1 MYCSVWDGLSQSLNN
16 KLQKLQY
23 HAARVIITK
32 SRYDASAGP
41 LLDMLGWDRV
51 LISLIN
57 QKAVVMSKT
66 LNNQMPPYMQDNYV
80 LCSWFLL
87 QYPVLWEHLACTQNQ
102 GLSILSEILG
112 IQWLSFGMDC
122 HPNYVCR

>member
-1 MYCSVWDGLSQSLNN
+1 MYCSVWDGLCQTLNN

-23 HAARVIITK
+23 PAARVIITK

-66 LNNQMPPYMQDNYV
+66 LNNQMLPYMQDNYV
-80 LCSWFLL
+80 LCS
-87 QYPVLWEHLACTQNQ
+87 
-102 GLSILSEILG
+102 
-112 IQWLSFGMDC
+112 
-122 HPNYVCR
+122 

>member
-1 MYCSVWDGLSQSLNN
+1 MYCSVWDGLCQTLNN

-23 HAARVIITK
+23 RTARVIITK
-32 SRYDASAGP
+32 SRCDASVGP

-57 QKAVVMSKT
+57 QKAVVMCKT

-80 LCSWFLL
+80 LCS
-87 QYPVLWEHLACTQNQ
+87 
-102 GLSILSEILG
+102 
-112 IQWLSFGMDC
+112 
-122 HPNYVCR
+122 

>member
-1 MYCSVWDGLSQSLNN
+1 MYFSVLDGLSQTLNN

-41 LLDMLGWDRV
+41 LLNMLGWDRV
-51 LISLIN
+51 LISLIK

-66 LNNQMPPYMQDNYV
+66 RNNQMPPYVQDMFSVRDFYYNIRR
-80 LCSWFLL
+80 S
-87 QYPVLWEHLACTQNQ
+87 EN
-102 GLSILSEILG
+102 ILHVPKTR
-112 IQWLSFGMDC
+112 D
-122 HPNYVCR
+122 